1 MNNRGVQ
8 VIETDYNGYRFRSR
22 IEARWAIFFDACGLV
37 WNYESEGFKLRNDN
51 WFLPDFEILNLRNKN
66 NDRVWVEVKVNPLEE
81 DLEKIKEFA
90 FDENGKNQ
98 IPILVLRYLPKSFK
112 NKEDLKW
119 MCDES
124 KGTYFYN
131 FITINGENTTAIPCI
146 TKKGFFE
153 LVTPDE
159 ADKIDFEKTNRAYNI
174 AKSARFEHGE
184 TPEVLSLV
192 EVKEDKRKIKEDIKE
207 EKLILG
213 GILKEFMEDMCIPD
227 PGNRQNTKELYEI
240 YVDYCYYKC
249 VNPIIKKT
257 FFKILI
263 ANGYRRDKNK
273 HNFLDITIRR
283 RNSKKR
289 KIKGE

>member
-66 NDRVWVEVKVNPLEE
+66 NDRVWVEVKVTPLEE

-98 IPILVLRYLPKSFK
+98 IPILVLKYMPKSFK

-131 FITINGENTTAIPCI
+131 FVTINGNNTPAIPCI
-146 TKKGFFE
+146 TKKGVFE
-153 LVTPDE
+153 LVTPNE
-159 ADKIDFEKTNRAYNI
+159 VDKIDFEKTNRAYDI
-174 AKSARFEHGE
+174 AKGARFEHGE
-184 TPEVLSLV
+184 KPDIVPLTEIR
-192 EVKEDKRKIKEDIKE
+192 EDVKRKVE
-207 EKLILG
+207 EENSKDFLVLG
-213 GILKEFMEDMCIPD
+213 GILKEFIEDMIVQD
-227 PGNRQNTKELYEI
+227 PGNRQNTKEMYELYT
-240 YVDYCYYKC
+240 DYCYYKC
-249 VNPIIKKT
+249 VNPMIKKI
-257 FFKILI
+257 FFKTL
-263 ANGYRRDKNK
+263 ADNGYKRDKSK

-283 RNSKKR
+283 KNSKKR
-289 KIKGE
+289 R